1 MNAKPPVLPRIAL
14 RLVVRADRREEIE
27 GDLLELF
34 HARLSQHGLHRARLL
49 YWLDAL
55 SLVRR
60 PPRLPRPD
68 HMPFAP
74 QERPMSSIPSTFVH
88 ELRYAGR
95 NLAKRPGYAAIAAIT
110 LALGIGSTV
119 SIFTVLNAIV
129 LRPLPYP
136 DADRLVEVLHH
147 APGMRMPVVR
157 SSPGLVARYRE
168 HARTLA
174 SIAGYNTR
182 QLNLQRPAGSEQVR
196 AIVATPDLFA
206 TLATPA
212 ALGRVFAA
220 DDASAGSPLVTI
232 LTNDFWRQRFGAD
245 PAVIGQTVQLDGQPA
260 TVVGV
265 MPRGFAFPDP
275 ATRLF
280 VPMRSDPMGT
290 FGALG
295 TVSIAR
301 LAPGAT
307 IETARRQLEQ
317 LQRRVPEWFPDLT
330 REELSMLQWS
340 VSVEPLRAQV
350 VGSISSTL
358 WMLFAIVGF
367 VLLIAAANVANLFL
381 VRAESRQREIAVR
394 SALGASRGRIAATFL
409 AEGLVLA
416 ALGAVGGVC
425 IAQGGTRLL
434 VDYGP
439 ARLPRLHE
447 VQLDTAAIAFAALM
461 SVLAAAL
468 LAALPTLT
476 VARRSV
482 AVLLREAGR
491 GNTSGAGRRARHAL
505 IVTQVAIALVLLVG
519 AGLMLRSVVRLS
531 AVDPGFRVKGL
542 LTAGMSVGAGRTRA
556 STIALYTQVVDKMAA
571 TPGARGAGAATSLP
585 LGATGLTGAG
595 VDMQSRPELNG
606 RAGPNAMYSGITA
619 EYLQT
624 LGVPFLTGRVPARDD
639 IEQNRPIAWVNKTF
653 ARQFLGDRALGERI
667 RVADS
672 GWLEVVGVVG
682 DMKTGALRDDVQ
694 PMVYVPFTN
703 SAVKPNVMFAV
714 VRTAGDPTSIAS
726 AVREA
731 VNSVD
736 ASVPLALRTMDD
748 IHSAS
753 LAQSRFTVVLLSLA
767 AVIGLALGI
776 VGLYGAISYTVAQR
790 TAEIGVRVAL
800 GANPAAVCAMVL
812 RQGISIILLGI
823 AIGLAAAGSLAR
835 YIASMLFEVSVFDP
849 LTYAAVTM
857 LLVSVG
863 VLATFVPARRA
874 ADTNPVDAL
883 RVAQ

>member
-1 MNAKPPVLPRIAL
+1 
-14 RLVVRADRREEIE
+14 
-27 GDLLELF
+27 
-34 HARLSQHGLHRARLL
+34 
-49 YWLDAL
+49 
-55 SLVRR
+55 
-60 PPRLPRPD
+60 
-68 HMPFAP
+68 
-74 QERPMSSIPSTFVH
+74 
-88 ELRYAGR
+88 
-95 NLAKRPGYAAIAAIT
+95 
-110 LALGIGSTV
+110 
-119 SIFTVLNAIV
+119 
-129 LRPLPYP
+129 
-136 DADRLVEVLHH
+136 
-147 APGMRMPVVR
+147 MRMPVVR

-174 SIAGYNTR
+174 SIAGYNRR

-196 AIVATPDLFA
+196 AIVATQDLFA

-220 DDASAGSPLVTI
+220 DDVAAGSPSVAI
-232 LTNDFWRQRFGAD
+232 LTDDFWRQRFGAD

-290 FGALG
+290 FGTLG

-301 LAPGAT
+301 LAPRAT
-307 IETARRQLEQ
+307 IEDARRELEQ

-330 REELSMLQWS
+330 REELSRLQWS

-350 VGSISSTL
+350 VGSISSAL

-416 ALGAVGGVC
+416 ALGAVGGVG
-425 IAQGGTRLL
+425 IAQAGTRLL

-468 LAALPTLT
+468 VAALPTLT

-505 IVTQVAIALVLLVG
+505 IVTQVAMALVLLVG

-531 AVDPGFRVKGL
+531 AVDPGFRVQGL
-542 LTAGMSVGAGRTRA
+542 LTAGMSAGAARTRA
-556 STIALYTQVVDKMAA
+556 STNALYTQVVDKMAA

-595 VDMQSRPELNG
+595 VDMQSRPELHG
-606 RAGPNAMYSGITA
+606 RGPNTMYSGITA

-624 LGVPFLTGRVPARDD
+624 LGVPFLAGRVPARDD
-639 IEQNRPIAWVNKTF
+639 IEQNRPLAWVNKTF

-667 RVADS
+667 RVAGS

-703 SAVKPNVMFAV
+703 SAVKPTVMFAV

-835 YIASMLFEVSVFDP
+835 YIASMLFEVSAFDP
-849 LTYAAVTM
+849 LTYAAVTL

>member
-1 MNAKPPVLPRIAL
+1 VNAKPPVLPRIAL

-34 HARLSQHGLHRARLL
+34 HDRLSQHGLHRARLL

-60 PPRLPRPD
+60 PPRLPRRD
-68 HMPFAP
+68 GMPYAP
-74 QERPMSSIPSTFVH
+74 QEHPMSSIPSTIVH

-157 SSPGLVARYRE
+157 SSTGLVARYRE
-168 HARTLA
+168 HARTMA

-212 ALGRVFAA
+212 ALGRVFTA
-220 DDASAGSPLVTI
+220 DDASPGSQLATI
-232 LTNDFWRQRFGAD
+232 LTDDFWRQRFSAD

-290 FGALG
+290 FGTLG

-301 LAPGAT
+301 LAPRAT
-307 IETARRQLEQ
+307 IEDARRELEQ

-330 REELSMLQWS
+330 REELSRLQWS

-350 VGSISSTL
+350 VGSISSAL

-416 ALGAVGGVC
+416 ALGAAGGVG
-425 IAQGGTRLL
+425 IAQAGTRLL

-447 VQLDTAAIAFAALM
+447 VQLDTAGIAFAALM

-468 LAALPTLT
+468 VAALPTLT

-505 IVTQVAIALVLLVG
+505 IVTQVAMALVLLVG

-531 AVDPGFRVKGL
+531 AVDPGFRVQGL
-542 LTAGMSVGAGRTRA
+542 LTAGMSAGAARTRA
-556 STIALYTQVVDKMAA
+556 STNALYTQVVDKMAA

-595 VDMQSRPELNG
+595 VDMQSRPELHG
-606 RAGPNAMYSGITA
+606 RGPNAMYSGITA

-624 LGVPFLTGRVPARDD
+624 LGVPFLAGRVPARDD
-639 IEQNRPIAWVNKTF
+639 IEQNRPLAWVNKTF

-667 RVADS
+667 RVAGS

-703 SAVKPNVMFAV
+703 SAVKPTVMFAV
-714 VRTAGDPTSIAS
+714 VRTTGDPTSIAS

-835 YIASMLFEVSVFDP
+835 YIASMLFEVSTFDP
-849 LTYAAVTM
+849 LTYAAVTL

>member
-1 MNAKPPVLPRIAL
+1 
-14 RLVVRADRREEIE
+14 
-27 GDLLELF
+27 
-34 HARLSQHGLHRARLL
+34 
-49 YWLDAL
+49 
-55 SLVRR
+55 
-60 PPRLPRPD
+60 
-68 HMPFAP
+68 
-74 QERPMSSIPSTFVH
+74 MSSIPSTIVH
-88 ELRYAGR
+88 ELRYAVR

-220 DDASAGSPLVTI
+220 DDVAAGSPSVTI
-232 LTNDFWRQRFGAD
+232 LTDDFWRQRFGAD

-290 FGALG
+290 FGTLG

-301 LAPGAT
+301 LAHGAT
-307 IETARRQLEQ
+307 IETARRELEQ

-330 REELSMLQWS
+330 REELSRLQWS

-350 VGSISSTL
+350 VGSISSAL

-416 ALGAVGGVC
+416 ALGAVGGVG
-425 IAQGGTRLL
+425 IAQAGTRLL

-468 LAALPTLT
+468 VAALPTLT

-531 AVDPGFRVKGL
+531 AVDPGFRVQGL
-542 LTAGMSVGAGRTRA
+542 LTAGMSAGAARTRA
-556 STIALYTQVVDKMAA
+556 STNALYTQVVDKMAA

-595 VDMQSRPELNG
+595 VDMQSRPELHG
-606 RAGPNAMYSGITA
+606 RGPNTMYSGITA

-624 LGVPFLTGRVPARDD
+624 LGVPFLAGRVPARDD
-639 IEQNRPIAWVNKTF
+639 IEQNRPLAWVNKTF

-703 SAVKPNVMFAV
+703 SAVKPTVMFAV
-714 VRTAGDPTSIAS
+714 VRTTGDPTSIAS

-835 YIASMLFEVSVFDP
+835 YIASMLFEVSAFDP
-849 LTYAAVTM
+849 LTYAAVTL

>member
-1 MNAKPPVLPRIAL
+1 
-14 RLVVRADRREEIE
+14 
-27 GDLLELF
+27 
-34 HARLSQHGLHRARLL
+34 
-49 YWLDAL
+49 
-55 SLVRR
+55 
-60 PPRLPRPD
+60 
-68 HMPFAP
+68 
-74 QERPMSSIPSTFVH
+74 
-88 ELRYAGR
+88 
-95 NLAKRPGYAAIAAIT
+95 
-110 LALGIGSTV
+110 
-119 SIFTVLNAIV
+119 
-129 LRPLPYP
+129 
-136 DADRLVEVLHH
+136 
-147 APGMRMPVVR
+147 
-157 SSPGLVARYRE
+157 
-168 HARTLA
+168 
-174 SIAGYNTR
+174 
-182 QLNLQRPAGSEQVR
+182 
-196 AIVATPDLFA
+196 
-206 TLATPA
+206 
-212 ALGRVFAA
+212 
-220 DDASAGSPLVTI
+220 
-232 LTNDFWRQRFGAD
+232 
-245 PAVIGQTVQLDGQPA
+245 
-260 TVVGV
+260 
-265 MPRGFAFPDP
+265 
-275 ATRLF
+275 
-280 VPMRSDPMGT
+280 
-290 FGALG
+290 
-295 TVSIAR
+295 
-301 LAPGAT
+301 
-307 IETARRQLEQ
+307 
-317 LQRRVPEWFPDLT
+317 
-330 REELSMLQWS
+330 
-340 VSVEPLRAQV
+340 
-350 VGSISSTL
+350 
-358 WMLFAIVGF
+358 
-367 VLLIAAANVANLFL
+367 
-381 VRAESRQREIAVR
+381 
-394 SALGASRGRIAATFL
+394 
-409 AEGLVLA
+409 
-416 ALGAVGGVC
+416 
-425 IAQGGTRLL
+425 
-434 VDYGP
+434 
-439 ARLPRLHE
+439 

-468 LAALPTLT
+468 VAALPTLT

-505 IVTQVAIALVLLVG
+505 IVTQVAMALVLLVG

-531 AVDPGFRVKGL
+531 AVDPGFRVQGL
-542 LTAGMSVGAGRTRA
+542 LTAGMSAGAARTRA
-556 STIALYTQVVDKMAA
+556 STNALYTQVVDKMAA

-595 VDMQSRPELNG
+595 VDMQSRPELHG
-606 RAGPNAMYSGITA
+606 RGPNAMYSGITA

-624 LGVPFLTGRVPARDD
+624 LGVPFLAGRVPARDD
-639 IEQNRPIAWVNKTF
+639 IEQNRPLAWVNKTF

-703 SAVKPNVMFAV
+703 SAVKPTVMFAV

-835 YIASMLFEVSVFDP
+835 YIASMLFEVSAFDP
-849 LTYAAVTM
+849 LTYAAVTL

>member
-14 RLVVRADRREEIE
+14 RLIVRADRREEIE

-34 HARLSQHGLHRARLL
+34 HHRLPQHGLHRARLL

-55 SLVRR
+55 SLMRR

-68 HMPFAP
+68 HTPFPA
-74 QERPMSSIPSTFVH
+74 QKRPMSSIPSMLVH

-182 QLNLQRPAGSEQVR
+182 QLNVQRPAGSEQVR

-220 DDASAGSPLVTI
+220 DDASPGSPLVTI
-232 LTNDFWRQRFGAD
+232 LTDDFWRQRFGAD
-245 PAVIGQTVQLDGQPA
+245 PAVIGQTVPLDGQPA

-295 TVSIAR
+295 MVAIAR
-301 LAPGAT
+301 LAGGAT
-307 IETARRQLEQ
+307 IETARRELEQ

-330 REELSMLQWS
+330 REELSRLQWS

-350 VGSISSTL
+350 VGSISSVL

-367 VLLIAAANVANLFL
+367 VLVIAAANVANLFL

-468 LAALPTLT
+468 VAAIPTLT

-491 GNTSGAGRRARHAL
+491 GNTSGAGHRAWHAL

-531 AVDPGFRVKGL
+531 AIDPGFRVKGL
-542 LTAGMSVGAGRTRA
+542 LTAGMSAGAGRTRA

-571 TPGARGAGAATSLP
+571 TPGARDAGAATSLP

-595 VDMQSRPELNG
+595 VDLQSRPELHG
-606 RAGPNAMYSGITA
+606 RGPNSMYSGITA
-619 EYLQT
+619 DYLQT
-624 LGVPFLTGRVPARDD
+624 LGVPFLAGRVPARDD

-682 DMKTGALRDDVQ
+682 DMKTGALRDDAQ

-703 SAVKPNVMFAV
+703 SAIKPHVMFAV

-726 AVREA
+726 VVREA

-753 LAQSRFTVVLLSLA
+753 LAQSRFTVILLSLA
-767 AVIGLALGI
+767 ALIGLALGI